1 MVFSVRHSS
10 YTNENTNSSYISF
23 VVEMA
28 ERYSKSALEALD
40 DEEFSFES
48 DKQFDDGRGN
58 NFDPSWKDRVL
69 NAKVPESEIGF
80 KVHGDWAV
88 DGF

>member
-10 YTNENTNSSYISF
+10 YTNENSDSSYISF

-28 ERYSKSALEALD
+28 ERYSNSEVKAWA
-40 DEEFSFES
+40 DEEFSFDS

-80 KVHGDWAV
+80 KTYGDLAV
-88 DGF
+88 VG